1 MKTIIRNVTVILLIA
16 AMCTSLCSCN
26 VFRTMRENA
35 EKASKIQIAETPD
48 DEEAIAL
55 LQSIVSDSAG
65 IADEMKETVSY
76 DAGNPDIYRSNGED
90 GQQNSYGNGSLL
102 DASAKQLRDLI
113 MENKPGK
120 TEETLT
126 ADDLR
131 LLNKLDAKGALDVAV
146 DRNYGEEKVT
156 DEKGNYVAD
165 ENGEI
170 VTEKYISDNILHFTI
185 AYYDT
190 IVTDWITNDEGLAEE
205 VTDYVAAD
213 NATIESVF
221 SEPAD
226 EKAVL
231 EAFDAIKEYVTV
243 TDYYF
248 SYKNCKIVADVNLDE
263 NIVSFVRFEKHMTV
277 TAHAI
282 CHGPLEDYGE
292 LLVVFPL
299 TKNIEYSFSYPAA
312 E

>member
-1 MKTIIRNVTVILLIA
+1 MKQKIRVLAALTLIA
-16 AMCTSLCSCN
+16 ALCLSLCSCN

-35 EKASKIQIAETPD
+35 EKASQIQIVETPD
-48 DEEAIAL
+48 DEQAIAL
-55 LQSIVSDSAG
+55 LQEIVASSAE

-76 DAGNPDIYRSNGED
+76 DAGNPDIYRGDEEA
-90 GQQNSYGNGSLL
+90 GLL
-102 DASAKQLRDLI
+102 DASAKQLRNLI

-170 VTEKYISDNILHFTI
+170 VTQRYVSDNILHFTI
-185 AYYDT
+185 SYFDT
-190 IVTDWITNDEGLAEE
+190 RVTATVEKDDGTTEDVTEIVPADAATVESVFGEPADKDAVLAAFDAVKDYIQ
-205 VTDYVAAD
+205 VTDY
-213 NATIESVF
+213 SV
-221 SEPAD
+221 
-226 EKAVL
+226 
-231 EAFDAIKEYVTV
+231 
-243 TDYYF
+243 DYT
-248 SYKNCKIVADVNLDE
+248 NCRIVADVSLDE

-277 TAHAI
+277 TAQAT
-282 CHGPLEDYGE
+282 CQGALADYGDVT
-292 LLVVFPL
+292 VVFPL
-299 TKNIEYSFSYPAA
+299 TKNIGYSFSYPAA